1 VGPLTHFFRLTS
13 AFFGLTSEYKVPLLE
28 EIYLCTQY
36 LKGFTYADIL
46 SLPVYE
52 RRYYIGLKNRE
63 HLNQQEKNED
73 NPNTTT
79 GSRGNRKKKV
89 SGEALKNSFRN
100 GDIPLN

>member
-1 VGPLTHFFRLTS
+1 
-13 AFFGLTSEYKVPLLE
+13 LLE
-28 EIYLCTQY
+28 EIFLCTQH
-36 LKGFTYADIL
+36 LKGFSYDDIL
-46 SLPVYE
+46 KLPVYE

-63 HLNQQEKNED
+63 YLNQKEINDEK
-73 NPNTTT
+73 PTNTD